1 MARTV
6 PCVGGSYTPVDDD
19 CSVADT
25 AVRVSVTLVSEY
37 AIEEDIVPSCLP
49 FWENLILAAV
59 RTIPVCCPGAS
70 CNSDVGGVAT
80 RPSGKAFEGVP
91 SYLTTTSSNS
101 MSASII
107 RLIESF
113 VSTAK
118 DWVD

>member
-37 AIEEDIVPSCLP
+37 AIEEDLVPSCLP

-59 RTIPVCCPGAS
+59 RTIPVCCPGR
-70 CNSDVGGVAT
+70 VAT
-80 RPSGKAFEGVP
+80 
-91 SYLTTTSSNS
+91 LT
-101 MSASII
+101 
-107 RLIESF
+107 
-113 VSTAK
+113 
-118 DWVD
+118 